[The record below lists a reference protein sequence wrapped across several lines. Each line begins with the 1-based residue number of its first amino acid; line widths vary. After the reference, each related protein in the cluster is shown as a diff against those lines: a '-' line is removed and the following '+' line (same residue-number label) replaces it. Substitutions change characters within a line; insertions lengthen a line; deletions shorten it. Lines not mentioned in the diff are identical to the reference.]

1 MRNAASYQEGYTDG
15 FTDGKV
21 MQKKEII
28 RSLYDFIREQKTEE
42 PDRPYLRGYN
52 SCLTDLKDFIE
63 ENLI

>member
-1 MRNAASYQEGYTDG
+1 MRNIASYQEGYTDG
-15 FTDGKV
+15 YNDGKE
-21 MQKKEII
+21 MQKKDII

-42 PDRPYLRGYN
+42 PERPYLRGYN

>member
-1 MRNAASYQEGYTDG
+1 MRNIASYQEDYTDG
-15 FTDGKV
+15 FNDGKV

-28 RSLYDFIREQKTEE
+28 KSLYDFIREQKTED